1 MFDFRGIYND
11 TQKYI
16 HKSISTL
23 TKHEMHMLCSAVV
36 MNLKFE
42 SATDFDWLNQYIEK
56 AFESVPHEVNKE
68 DLPF

>member
-1 MFDFRGIYND
+1 MFDYRGIYNN
-11 TQKYI
+11 TQKFI
-16 HKSISTL
+16 HKPISKL
-23 TKHEMHMLCSAVV
+23 TMAEMHAFCSAVV

-42 SATDFDWLNQYIEK
+42 SNSDFDWLSQYIEK